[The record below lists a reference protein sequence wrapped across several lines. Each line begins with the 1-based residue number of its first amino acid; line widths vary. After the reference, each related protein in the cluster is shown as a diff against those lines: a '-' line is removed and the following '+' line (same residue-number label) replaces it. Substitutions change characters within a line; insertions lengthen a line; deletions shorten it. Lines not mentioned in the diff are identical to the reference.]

1 MANNEEDKFTPRLSG
16 DAIMVG
22 KIGLLNLTNDRGGA
36 GFAVSD
42 MSYSRHFEAS

>member
-16 DAIMVG
+16 NAIMG